1 VLREH
6 LGELASKAPV
16 EEVPGDNLP
25 PLVIHNER
33 AKAELGFAPRPAETT
48 LIDTVDDL
56 RARGLIGA

>member
-1 VLREH
+1 
-6 LGELASKAPV
+6 
-16 EEVPGDNLP
+16 VPGDDLP